1 MKNRGE
7 ANQQAAGSWQTG
19 KRRQGDRGRDSDSD
33 SDRDREMRDICV
45 VGGINMDLVVQV
57 PHIPRPGETVHGGE
71 VARFPGGKGANQAV
85 AARRLGASVAMLG
98 QVGADA
104 FGDELVQTL
113 EAAGVESSGVRR
125 AADRATGVAM
135 ISVASDGQNAIV
147 VAPGA
152 NATWDEA
159 GVVGVEGSVRGC
171 RVLVLNLEVPPAVI
185 ARAVRAGKRAGARV
199 ILNPAPHRVGDESV
213 FGDVDVF
220 VPNQVEAALFA
231 GMEPY
236 AVTDWGEA
244 AQRLRRLGPR
254 MVIVTLADEGAVI
267 VDEAG
272 PQRVPSFPVSVVDTT
287 AAGDA
292 FVGGLAVALLQDAP
306 VRDAVRFA
314 NACGALAVTR
324 AGAQPSLPALG
335 DVERLID

>member
-19 KRRQGDRGRDSDSD
+19 KRRQGDRGRDSD

-85 AARRLGASVAMLG
+85 AARRLGASVAMVG

-125 AADRATGVAM
+125 VADRATGVAM

-152 NATWDEA
+152 NTNWDEA
-159 GVVGVEGSVRGC
+159 GVVGVERAVSGC

-185 ARAVRAGKRAGARV
+185 ARAVRAGKRGGARV

-213 FGDVDVF
+213 FGDVDFF

-272 PQRVPSFPVSVVDTT
+272 PHRVPSFPVSVVDTT

-292 FVGGLAVALLQDAP
+292 FVGGLAVALLRDAP

>member
-1 MKNRGE
+1 MKSRG
-7 ANQQAAGSWQTG
+7 
-19 KRRQGDRGRDSDSD
+19 SDSD
-33 SDRDREMRDICV
+33 GDREMRDICV

-85 AARRLGASVAMLG
+85 AARRLGASVAMVG

-104 FGDELVQTL
+104 FGDELVKTL

-125 AADRATGVAM
+125 VADRATGVAL

-152 NATWDEA
+152 NMTWAEA
-159 GVVGVEGSVRGC
+159 AVVGVERAVSGC

-185 ARAVRAGKRAGARV
+185 ARAVRAGKRGGARV
-199 ILNPAPHRVGDESV
+199 ILNPAPHRAGDESV
-213 FGDVDVF
+213 FGEVDFF
-220 VPNQVEAALFA
+220 VPNQVEAALFG
-231 GMEPY
+231 GMEPD
-236 AVTDWGEA
+236 AVADWGEA
-244 AQRLRRLGPR
+244 GLRLRRLGPR
-254 MVIVTLADEGAVI
+254 TVIVTMADEGAVI
-267 VDEAG
+267 VDEGG
-272 PQRVPSFPVSVVDTT
+272 PHRVPSFPVSVVDTT

-292 FVGGLAVALLQDAP
+292 FVGGLAVALLRDAP

-324 AGAQPSLPALG
+324 AGAQPSLPARG
-335 DVERLID
+335 EVERLINGGR

>member
-152 NATWDEA
+152 NANWDEA
-159 GVVGVEGSVRGC
+159 GVVGVERAVRGC

-236 AVTDWGEA
+236 AVADWGEA

>member
-85 AARRLGASVAMLG
+85 AASRLGASVAIVG

-152 NATWDEA
+152 NANWDEA
-159 GVVGVEGSVRGC
+159 GVVGVERAVRGC

-292 FVGGLAVALLQDAP
+292 FVGGLAVALLRDAP